1 MMSKKLTE
9 EKILEALLDHLEEGV
24 HIVDGD
30 GKTLYYNKTMEAIEG
45 FTRDKVLGRRITE
58 YLRDFTNEEST
69 IMKALSTGDKIV
81 NVMQRYDNKDSK
93 EITTIN
99 TTVPIKD
106 GEEVIGAIEIS
117 KDFSQLKKLN
127 ETISRLY
134 SSEYRNDGSDVFDEI
149 YGVSS
154 KMIKAKEKARVAS
167 MSDASVLIY
176 GETGTGKEIFS
187 KSIHYGG
194 NRKSKP
200 FIPINCAAIPSAL
213 LEGILFGTEK
223 GSFTG
228 AEKKKGLFEA
238 ANYGTLLLDELNS
251 MEPYLQ
257 SKLLRV
263 IEDGYVMPLGSNKHI
278 KVDVR
283 IIATLNERPEILISE
298 GRLRKD
304 LFYRLS
310 VFTINIPPLRERKE
324 DIAVFIDKF
333 IKYYNK
339 ILGKT
344 IEGIEGPMLEK
355 LTEYSWPGN
364 VRELRNVVEFAMNM
378 SNKDGLLTE
387 NNFDSGILYRSSNRT
402 LESTEVGGSSI
413 AYRGFNLKNHLEEL
427 EKKLVSEAF
436 EKNSYNIKT
445 TARELGISRQ
455 LLEYKIKKFNLTS
468 KGE

>member
-1 MMSKKLTE
+1 MMSKRLTE
-9 EKILEALLDHLEEGV
+9 DKILEALLDNLEEGV
-24 HIVDGD
+24 HIVDGS
-30 GKTLYYNKTMEAIEG
+30 GRTLYYNKTMEMIEG

-69 IMKALSTGDKIV
+69 IMKALSTGEKIV

-93 EITTIN
+93 EIATIN
-99 TTVPIKD
+99 TTVPIKTGD
-106 GEEVIGAIEIS
+106 AVVGAIEIS

-134 SSEYRNDGSDVFDEI
+134 SSEHRNDGSDTFHEI
-149 YGVSS
+149 YGISD
-154 KMIKAKEKARVAS
+154 KMIKVKEKAQVAS
-167 MSDASVLIY
+167 MSDATVLIY
-176 GETGTGKEIFS
+176 GETGTGKEVFS

-194 NRKSKP
+194 NRKAKP

-213 LEGILFGTEK
+213 LEGMLFGTEK

-283 IIATLNERPEILISE
+283 IIATLNEKPEILIAE

-324 DIAVFIDKF
+324 DIPVFIDKF
-333 IKYYNK
+333 IQYYNR
-339 ILGKT
+339 ILGKS
-344 IEGIEGPMLEK
+344 IKGIEPGMLEK
-355 LTEYSWPGN
+355 LRDYTWPGN

-378 SNKDGLLTE
+378 SNKDGLLAE
-387 NNFDSGILYRSSNRT
+387 KNFDSGILYRSSNK
-402 LESTEVGGSSI
+402 SSEGTNI
-413 AYRGFNLKNHLEEL
+413 ELTSRNSKDFNLKVYLEEV
-427 EKKLVSEAF
+427 EKKLIGEAF
-436 EKNSYNIKT
+436 ERNSYNIKKT
-445 TARELGISRQ
+445 FEELGISRQ
-455 LLEYKIKKFNLTS
+455 LLEYKIKKYNLYP
-468 KGE
+468 KEN